1 MTYLDLKGINMND
14 NDNAALS
21 ILYDGKNTP
30 EIAAK
35 GYNQLAGL
43 IIQKA
48 QDENILIHKDEHL
61 FKYLEEM
68 QVGEKIPPNLYV
80 VIAELIAFS
89 YVLRGKFPDSW
100 Q

>member
-1 MTYLDLKGINMND
+1 MKT

-35 GYNQLAGL
+35 GYQQLADL
-43 IIQKA
+43 IIEKA
-48 QDENILIHKDEHL
+48 KENNVLIHKDENL
-61 FKYLEEM
+61 FNYLEKME
-68 QVGEKIPPNLYV
+68 VGDKIPPTMYV

-89 YVLRGKFPDSW
+89 YLLRGKFPDSW
-100 Q
+100 H